1 MTAPHGSGDGE
12 PMSLVLTKDAVLGCS
27 HQGQIP
33 IGNGDSRLTING
45 VPVAIKGQE
54 SNVDFTTA
62 QPPCQNT
69 AASSPFPLD
78 PCITQ
83 PDTSGLAAKLSVG
96 GIPVLLDSAAGT
108 TLPKAPPAKI
118 PSGTWS
124 VADAGQT
131 KLTAAAV

>member
-1 MTAPHGSGDGE
+1 MG
-12 PMSLVLTKDAVLGCS
+12 LILTKDAVLSCS

-33 IGNGDSRLTING
+33 IGNGNDRLTVNG

-54 SNVDFTTA
+54 SDVDFTTA

-69 AASSPFPLD
+69 TASSPFPPD

-108 TLPKAPPAKI
+108 TLPKVSPAKI
-118 PSGTWS
+118 PAGTWS
-124 VADAGQT
+124 VVIPGQT
-131 KLTAAAV
+131 KLTAAAG